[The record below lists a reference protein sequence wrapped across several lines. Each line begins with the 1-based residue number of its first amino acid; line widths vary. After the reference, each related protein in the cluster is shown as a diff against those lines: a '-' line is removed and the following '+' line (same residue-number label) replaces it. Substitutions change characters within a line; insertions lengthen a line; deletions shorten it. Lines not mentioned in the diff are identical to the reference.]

1 MSRTPNPD
9 ITTCLKEGWDLYQRD
24 PWLLSGATL
33 IVGLINFVAGWVP
46 FATLLTYPVLLG
58 GLYLMIMRLD
68 AGERPGM
75 SALFDALPQF
85 LPLVLASLA
94 ISALVFIGL
103 ILLVLPGLYLAL
115 AYGFTNLI
123 IVERKLDFWPAM
135 EASRRMVTEHFW
147 NYLLLMLLFLALCII
162 GSIPFGLGLLVA
174 VPVCLAAQYRYYR
187 HINAEP
193 SAAEIY

>member
-174 VPVCLAAQYRYYR
+174 VPVCLAAQYSYYR

>member
-1 MSRTPNPD
+1 MTRTANPD
-9 ITTCLKEGWDLYQRD
+9 IAACLKEGWELYKRD
-24 PWLLSGATL
+24 PWLLSGATF
-33 IVGLINFVAGWVP
+33 IVGLINFVAGWIP

-58 GLYLMIMRLD
+58 GMYIMIMRLD
-68 AGERPGM
+68 DGERPGM

-147 NYLLLMLLFLALCII
+147 NYLLLMLLFLCLCII

-187 HINAEP
+187 HINP
-193 SAAEIY
+193 GSSTTEIY